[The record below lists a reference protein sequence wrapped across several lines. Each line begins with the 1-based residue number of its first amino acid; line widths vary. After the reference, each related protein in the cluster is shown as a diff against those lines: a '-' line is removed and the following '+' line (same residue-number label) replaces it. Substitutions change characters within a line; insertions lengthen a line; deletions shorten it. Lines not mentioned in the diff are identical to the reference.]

1 MTITMVKKINK
12 STRTKGIAAL
22 YCELTKQRNV
32 QIIEKSLYKNTS
44 YDNEYLFAVQQTI
57 FDIRQKKKT
66 LGEILRCIKAKQIGW
81 RHTSLQEIKQEVEE
95 IFEYIE
101 NPFEVE
107 EGIFQCNS
115 CFSKR
120 VLSYQKQTRGG
131 DESATTFSRCANCG
145 HSWVYSG

>member
-1 MTITMVKKINK
+1 MSKRIIIKK
-12 STRTKGIAAL
+12 STRNKAIAAL
-22 YCELTKQRNV
+22 YCELNKQRNV
-32 QIIEKSLYKNTS
+32 EILEKSLYKNTS
-44 YDNEYLFAVQQTI
+44 NDSEYVFALQQTI
-57 FDIRQKKKT
+57 SDIRQKKKT
-66 LGEILRCIKAKQIGW
+66 LSQILGSIKKKEIGW
-81 RHTSLQEIKQEVEE
+81 RHTSLKKIKQEVDE

-107 EGIFQCNS
+107 EGIFQCSS
-115 CFSKR
+115 CSSKR